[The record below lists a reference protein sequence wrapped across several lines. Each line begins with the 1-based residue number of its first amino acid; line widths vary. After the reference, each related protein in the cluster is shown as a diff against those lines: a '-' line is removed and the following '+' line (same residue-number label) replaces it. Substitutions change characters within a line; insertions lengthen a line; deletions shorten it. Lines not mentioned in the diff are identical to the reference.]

1 MKCKH
6 RDYQAKRRPRVNC
19 EACWR
24 KYIEKHPVKPEALIK
39 KNDFWLSEDIRKTL
53 SGQPLIPIEEW
64 W

>member
-24 KYIEKHPVKPEALIK
+24 KYIEKHPPEI
-39 KNDFWLSEDIRKTL
+39 EV
-53 SGQPLIPIEEW
+53 LIPDNSFWNPPKKKALKVSLFSPIEW